1 MQFVGR
7 LWNFAYVTSV
17 HQAFFKLLLKREM
30 FEKKNVSEHNFKTQI
45 NKSKNYCDDFLYIHI
60 SEMKGFGKFF
70 NLGEGGGG
78 YDSTDSILSSY
89 NE

>member
-1 MQFVGR
+1 
-7 LWNFAYVTSV
+7 
-17 HQAFFKLLLKREM
+17 M

-45 NKSKNYCDDFLYIHI
+45 NKSKNHCDDFLYIHI

-78 YDSTDSILSSY
+78 GDDSTDSILSSY
-89 NE
+89 NEWYFDFNNAIVGVMIPQMI

>member
-1 MQFVGR
+1 
-7 LWNFAYVTSV
+7 
-17 HQAFFKLLLKREM
+17 M

-45 NKSKNYCDDFLYIHI
+45 NKSKNHCDDFLYIHI

-78 YDSTDSILSSY
+78 V
-89 NE
+89 